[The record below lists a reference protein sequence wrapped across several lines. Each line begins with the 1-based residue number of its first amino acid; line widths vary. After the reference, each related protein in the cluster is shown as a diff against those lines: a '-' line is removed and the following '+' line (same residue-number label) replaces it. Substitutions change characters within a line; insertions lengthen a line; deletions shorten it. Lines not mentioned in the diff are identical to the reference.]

1 MSMQHDTEAGL
12 EAEQTQ
18 LATAEVKLLRE
29 ELRNAAKHAGAPD
42 PQLIVD
48 QFLPTAKFV
57 NCKIVLEV
65 GTEKLA
71 VRELVSRIRNQ
82 KNESSSEAASL

>member
-18 LATAEVKLLRE
+18 LASAEAKLLRE

-42 PQLIVD
+42 PKLIVD
-48 QFLPTAKFV
+48 QFSPTAKFV
-57 NCKIVLEV
+57 NGKIVLKV
-65 GTEKLA
+65 GTEKLT
-71 VRELVSRIRNQ
+71 VRELVSRIRDQDN
-82 KNESSSEAASL
+82 

>member
-1 MSMQHDTEAGL
+1 MQHDTKAGL
-12 EAEQTQ
+12 DAEQTRM
-18 LATAEVKLLRE
+18 ASAETKLLRE

-57 NCKIVLEV
+57 NGKIVLEV
-65 GTEKLA
+65 GTEKLT
-71 VRELVSRIRNQ
+71 VRKLVSRIRDHN
-82 KNESSSEAASL
+82 N